1 MRLCNGAGVRLQCM
15 EGIAWITFHGEAEDL
30 MLHAGHAVVVPND
43 GLVLMEAVGS
53 GRLRIVLERGRGIAT
68 SRAGHAVQ
76 AFMLR
81 LQGLSSRLAIRLSIR
96 FSLRRALPD

>member
-1 MRLCNGAGVRLQCM
+1 MRLRNGAGVRLQCI

-30 MLHAGHAVVVPND
+30 MLHAGHAAVVPND

-53 GRLRIVLERGRGIAT
+53 GKLRIVLGRGIAKN
-68 SRAGHAVQ
+68 RAGHAAQ

-81 LQGLSSRLAIRLSIR
+81 LRGLSSRLSIR